1 MIIIIDDDISRAL
14 TNQSI
19 LNYFGVGNVI
29 LTHDS
34 YSGIRL
40 CAACYRDLDFVFTN
54 LFMTDLEGFEILHHI
69 KHVSKKI
76 PVFACSA
83 LNDTKLV
90 KQCQIA
96 GFSGFIQSPLTFKKA
111 SEFLKQVPINYKGK
125 KFICISG

>member
-1 MIIIIDDDISRAL
+1 MIIIIDENISRAL
-14 TNQSI
+14 ANQSI
-19 LNYFGVGNVI
+19 LNYYGIGNVI

-40 CAACYRDLDFVFTN
+40 CASSHRDLDFILIN

-69 KHVSKKI
+69 KYVSKKI

-83 LNDTKLV
+83 LNDTKLI

-96 GFSGFIQSPLTFKKA
+96 GFSGFIHNPLTFIKA
-111 SEFLKQVPINYKGK
+111 SEFLKQVPVKNRGK
-125 KFICISG
+125 NFICIIS

>member
-1 MIIIIDDDISRAL
+1 MIIIIDGNISRAL
-14 TNQSI
+14 ANQSI
-19 LNYFGVGNVI
+19 LNYYGIGNVI

-40 CAACYRDLDFVFTN
+40 CASSHRDLDFIFIN

-83 LNDTKLV
+83 LNDAKLI
-90 KQCQIA
+90 KKCQQE
-96 GFSGFIQSPLTFKKA
+96 GFSGFIHNPLTFIKA
-111 SEFLKQVPINYKGK
+111 SEFLKQVPAKSRGR